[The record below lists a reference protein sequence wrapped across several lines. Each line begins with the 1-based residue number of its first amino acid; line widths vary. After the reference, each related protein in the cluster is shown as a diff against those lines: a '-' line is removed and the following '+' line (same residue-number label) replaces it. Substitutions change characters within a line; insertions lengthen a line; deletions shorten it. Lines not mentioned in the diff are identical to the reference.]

1 LALPV
6 NVAKLLFLLLFL
18 SRGTSMQFKS
28 RLVKSAVSFPISG
41 ALPLSAAM
49 AAALCVSSGV
59 YAADTHLVVSGT
71 SIVAA
76 DNPSVNVQLQGVNLG
91 GWLVPEMSMIPFN
104 STNIPDAYTLWNTLQ
119 NRFGQ
124 TGMESI
130 RTAWRSNWIT
140 QNDFTLMHQ
149 DGFNTVRIPFEASMF
164 TDPNEDGFKWL
175 DQAVNWASQ
184 DNMYVILDMH
194 GAPGGQSAS
203 EDTGQQNQNQ
213 FFSSQTDINQAA
225 QVWGEIAQ
233 HYKGNAAIAGYD
245 LLNEPVGAPNYATL
259 DSVYNQLYNAVRNQ
273 GDEHIIFME
282 PDNYSDIGNL
292 PSPSSMNWYNV
303 AYSGHIYHWSAP
315 TQSQELSQFASTIQS
330 MATSAKQLNVPAYVG
345 EFGLVQGGG
354 NSSEFKQVV
363 SELDQNNMA
372 WTAWPWK
379 EFTNNSGLRT
389 WGVMQNP
396 MGMAE
401 INPLTDSY
409 SQIMA
414 DMSMY
419 QTSNFSMNPDYA
431 AVPEPSVL
439 SVLGVGL
446 VVVGITM
453 RHRVGHQRNA

>member
-1 LALPV
+1 MQIKKPILAATALDTIGGALPV
-6 NVAKLLFLLLFL
+6 C
-18 SRGTSMQFKS
+18 
-28 RLVKSAVSFPISG
+28 
-41 ALPLSAAM
+41 AAM
-49 AAALCVSSGV
+49 GVALFAGSGI

-71 SIVAA
+71 NIVAA
-76 DNPSVNVQLQGVNLG
+76 DNPTVNVQLQGVNLG

-104 STNIPDAYTLWNTLQ
+104 STSIPDAYTLWNTLQ
-119 NRFGQ
+119 NRFGT
-124 TGMESI
+124 TGMENI
-130 RTAWRSNWIT
+130 RTAWRANWIT
-140 QNDFTLMHQ
+140 QNDFALMHN
-149 DGFNTVRIPFEASMF
+149 DGFNTVRIPFESSMF

-184 DNMYVILDMH
+184 NNMYVILDMH

-203 EDTGQQNQNQ
+203 EDTGRQNQNQ
-213 FFSSQTDINQAA
+213 FFSSQANINQAA

-233 HYKGNAAIAGYD
+233 HYKGNPTIAGYD
-245 LLNEPVGAPNYATL
+245 LLNEPVGEPNYTTL
-259 DSVYNQLYNAVRNQ
+259 DSVYSQLYNAVRNQ

-282 PDNYSDIGNL
+282 PGNYSDIGNL
-292 PSPSSMNWYNV
+292 PSPARMNWYNV

-330 MATSAKQLNVPAYVG
+330 MAQSAKQLNVPAYVG

-354 NSSEFKQVV
+354 SSSEFKQVV
-363 SELDQNNMA
+363 TELDQNNMA

-379 EFTNNSGLRT
+379 EFTNTSGLRT

-396 MGMAE
+396 MGMTE

-431 AVPEPSVL
+431 AVPEPATL
-439 SVLGVGL
+439 AVLGLGL
-446 VVVGITM
+446 AALGL
-453 RHRVGHQRNA
+453 RRKAKRVL